1 MCTRILWNSNKLA
14 VVTGRTMDWPTTT
27 EPMLT
32 VLPRGMERDGGRF
45 ATQLVVADN
54 PARWISKYG
63 SVVVT
68 TYGIGS
74 VDGLNE
80 RGCAAHL
87 LYLDATDFGVRDSH
101 KQGVQAG
108 LWAQYILDN
117 AENVQ
122 EALQIMDRVQP
133 IMVAVHDFKSTLHMA
148 LEDAD
153 GDSAILEYVGGEL
166 TVHHGRQYRVMTN
179 DPTYEQQLANRAHFD
194 FSNATRQT
202 PLPGNVDPLQRFVRA
217 DYFLQFLPEP
227 RNEREAIASILS
239 IARNVSV
246 PFGAPKTKPGSL
258 YNTEYRTAMDLT
270 NRRYFFELTTAPN
283 VIWLELDKL
292 NFTQGAPVMM
302 LNPDDINLSG
312 EVSECFAAA
321 AQIPF

>member
-1 MCTRILWNSNKLA
+1 MCTRILWNNNKLA
-14 VVTGRTMDWPTTT
+14 VAVGRTMDWPTTT

-32 VLPRGMERDGGRF
+32 ILPRGMERDGSSF
-45 ATQLVVADN
+45 AGQLLVTEN
-54 PARWISKYG
+54 PARWTSKYG
-63 SVVVT
+63 SVVVSA
-68 TYGIGS
+68 YGVGS

-87 LYLDATDFGVRDSH
+87 LYLDATDFGARDLN
-101 KQGVQAG
+101 KQGMQAV

-117 AENVQ
+117 AADVN
-122 EALQIMDRVQP
+122 EALQLMEKIQP
-133 IMVAVHDFKSTLHMA
+133 IMVEIHGFKSTLHMA
-148 LEDAD
+148 LEDAQ
-153 GDSAILEYVGGEL
+153 GDSAILEYVGGTL
-166 TVHHGRQYRVMTN
+166 TVHHGREYRIMTN
-179 DPTYEQQLANRAHFD
+179 DPRYDEQLANRANFD
-194 FSNATRQT
+194 FSNATRTT

-227 RNEREAIASILS
+227 RTEREAMASILS

-270 NRRYFFELTTAPN
+270 NRRYFFELTNAPN
-283 VIWLELDKL
+283 VVWIELDKL
-292 NFTQGAPVMM
+292 NFAPGAPVMK

-312 EVSECFAAA
+312 DVSGRFVAMERA
-321 AQIPF
+321 PF